1 MEKIAEKKRAKTEIR
16 PKQIEQP
23 EAATKEI
30 RKLRE
35 EDAVERAPLDNTK
48 SRRTGWEGCPGLGVQ
63 RNGNRL
69 EKSCAEGKKK

>member
-1 MEKIAEKKRAKTEIR
+1 MEKIAEKKRATTEIR
-16 PKQIEQP
+16 PKEIEQP

-48 SRRTGWEGCPGLGVQ
+48 KLPNWLG
-63 RNGNRL
+63 RL
-69 EKSCAEGKKK
+69 SWSWGAAKRKQAGKELC